1 VLLKKML
8 LVALLTVF
16 FPMLGCG
23 ASEDPS
29 VERYEGLE
37 VGQTAA
43 FSSGIDVTLK
53 AASLMIPPEPQTK
66 SGPRGEVKSVSSD
79 LAAQLRQEMRE
90 GNRLVNV
97 RFSLENTNRKGANP
111 SQPLEAGQWEAQDPS
126 GRSLEVAPISGAMEL
141 PNPHPDYPYRG
152 WQRELMPEQ
161 KRQGAINFVVPE
173 GTELR
178 VRYIPVLQGA
188 GGAKGLAEWD
198 LGNVSKLSQ
207 DQV

>member
-1 VLLKKML
+1 ML
-8 LVALLTVF
+8 LVALLTAF

-37 VGQTAA
+37 VGQTAE
-43 FSSGIDVTLK
+43 FSSGIAVTLE
-53 AASLMIPPEPQTK
+53 AASLMIPPEPQTMG
-66 SGPRGEVKSVSSD
+66 GPRGEVESVSFD

-97 RFSLENTNRKGANP
+97 RFSIENTHRRGVNP
-111 SQPLEAGQWEAQDPS
+111 SESLEAGQWEAQDPN

-152 WQRELMPEQ
+152 WQGEIMPEQ
-161 KRQGAINFVVPE
+161 KRQGAIHFVVPE

-188 GGAKGLAEWD
+188 GGAKALAEWD